1 VKLILLLGLATVCFA
16 ASEPTVSTG
25 SLKSVEGAINDR
37 LLSKVN
43 DPYDLLG
50 TARGTY
56 LEGYGAVFTFELNLV
71 FGSSLAGTPFSPKVT
86 DLEITT
92 MHERKARKV
101 EDLKETMRGLAASAC
116 KTLNGMPPEENVVV
130 EAFLFSYRWENTRG
144 LPHRIV
150 LSVQKQKLL
159 DAVSRHA
166 TSADIAALFTEQ
178 EL

>member
-1 VKLILLLGLATVCFA
+1 MKVILLLGLAVFCFA
-16 ASEPTVSTG
+16 ATEPTVSIG

-56 LEGYGAVFTFELNLV
+56 VEGNGAVFTFELNLV

-86 DLEITT
+86 ELEITA
-92 MHERKARKV
+92 MHERKARKIA
-101 EDLKETMRGLAASAC
+101 DLKETMRGLATTAC
-116 KTLNGMPPEENVVV
+116 KTLQGLPAEENVMM
-130 EAFLFSYRWENTRG
+130 EAFLFSYHWENTRG
-144 LPHRIV
+144 LPRRIV
-150 LSVQKQKLL
+150 LTVQKQKLL
-159 DAVSRHA
+159 DAVNRHA
-166 TSADIAALFTEQ
+166 TSAGIAALFTEQ